1 MNDQTTATMMSLLP
15 LILIFVIFYFML
27 IRPQKKRDKETA
39 RMRANLEVGD
49 EIVRSA
55 VSLARLL

>member
-49 EIVRSA
+49 
-55 VSLARLL
+55 